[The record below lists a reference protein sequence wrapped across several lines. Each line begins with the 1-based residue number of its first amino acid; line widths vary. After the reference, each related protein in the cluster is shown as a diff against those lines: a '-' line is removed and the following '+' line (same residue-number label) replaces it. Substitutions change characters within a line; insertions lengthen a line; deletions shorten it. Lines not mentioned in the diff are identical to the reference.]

1 MRLRRA
7 DPSAPGI
14 TRRRAGK
21 GFTYVAP
28 DGRRIADASTRA
40 RIEALV
46 IPPAWQ
52 DVWIS
57 PWENGHLQAT
67 GLDAAGRRQ
76 YLYHPEWR
84 IRQDRQKFAEMG
96 RFGRTLPHLR
106 ERVRLDLEG
115 GGALTRER
123 VLACAVRLLDT
134 GFFRVGSE
142 DYAVRNETY
151 GLATMRKEHVTVR
164 RDGTM
169 VFKYAA
175 KHGKRQVHGIV
186 DRATLDVVGRLKRR
200 RGGNPEL
207 LAYKEGRVWR
217 DVKSADIN
225 AYLRD
230 ATGEEFSAKDFR
242 TWNATVLAAIAVAVA
257 LEVADSRA
265 RRKRAI
271 ARAVNEVAQYLGN
284 TPTVARASYIDPRVF
299 DAYNVGRTIPP
310 ELLAGAQGMPH
321 HDPDVQQAVLDLID
335 EAPAPEIA
343 ARVAA

>member
-21 GFTYVAP
+21 GFIYFAP
-28 DGRRIADASTRA
+28 DGRRITDAATRE

-46 IPPAWQ
+46 IPPAWE

-76 YLYHPEWR
+76 YLYHAEWR
-84 IRQDRQKFAEMG
+84 IRQDRQKFADMG
-96 RFGRTLPHLR
+96 RFGRALPRLR
-106 ERVRLDLEG
+106 ERVRADLKDRHG
-115 GGALTRER
+115 LTRER

-142 DYAVRNETY
+142 DYALRNETF

-169 VFKYAA
+169 VFKYAS

-186 DRATLDVVGRLKRR
+186 DRATVDIVSRLKRR
-200 RGGNPEL
+200 RGGSPEL

-225 AYLRD
+225 AYVRE
-230 ATGEEFSAKDFR
+230 ATGEDFTAKDFR
-242 TWNATVLAAIAVAVA
+242 TWNATVLAAIAVSVA
-257 LEVADSRA
+257 LEVADSPA
-265 RRKRAI
+265 KRKRAI
-271 ARAVNEVAQYLGN
+271 ARAVSEVALYLGN
-284 TPTVARASYIDPRVF
+284 TPAVARASYIDPRVF
-299 DAYNVGRTIPP
+299 DAYNVGRVIAP
-310 ELLAGAQGMPH
+310 ELLAGVDGMPH
-321 HDPDVQQAVLDLID
+321 HDPDVQAAVLDLID
-335 EAPAPEIA
+335 EAPSPEVA